1 VGKEKG
7 VKDSKKALPP
17 SIIINDDAINKQLGL
32 STENAGTAAAAA
44 TESSNKPNTLPNLAV
59 PAVSLP
65 PERIEVDFI
74 QVNPSYSTLK
84 DEFLSCHRTITVAIE
99 LLVAFEANPDFQSG
113 EPTED
118 MLSFLDRIEN
128 ADPNSP
134 DLSEDDLN
142 ASWGH
147 YQFTAGGQTIS
158 TVLTSW
164 KSVGNTSV
172 AHRLLVA
179 ALKTSKVARHV
190 CFERAVEPSSF
201 LSDVYVQL
209 LVDKL
214 LDLWKDA
221 GGSISKEKG
230 TDKDGAL
237 GASLPTSNIVPV
249 QAASTGRA
257 EPDAMLVDPTAS
269 GSGDSSESAVK
280 TASFDVR
287 KILQSG

>member
-1 VGKEKG
+1 
-7 VKDSKKALPP
+7 
-17 SIIINDDAINKQLGL
+17 
-32 STENAGTAAAAA
+32 
-44 TESSNKPNTLPNLAV
+44 
-59 PAVSLP
+59 
-65 PERIEVDFI
+65 
-74 QVNPSYSTLK
+74 
-84 DEFLSCHRTITVAIE
+84 
-99 LLVAFEANPDFQSG
+99 
-113 EPTED
+113 

-158 TVLTSW
+158 MVLTSW

-172 AHRLLVA
+172 ARRLLAA

-221 GGSISKEKG
+221 GGVRP
-230 TDKDGAL
+230 
-237 GASLPTSNIVPV
+237 SLYLLT
-249 QAASTGRA
+249 
-257 EPDAMLVDPTAS
+257 
-269 GSGDSSESAVK
+269 
-280 TASFDVR
+280 
-287 KILQSG
+287 